1 MYRQSTDEQ
10 IELIK
15 KLDKLKFDIWESDS
29 TDEIIAIGK
38 KAIDLSKNVTPTT
51 YILANGK
58 KMINNKGRQL
68 TLEILA
74 NDIQL
79 LESKSYSTIDDEKFA
94 VDSSIQLL
102 IGVFVHL
109 NTEELIKVLCKQ
121 KPEGNNV

>member
-38 KAIDLSKNVTPTT
+38 KAIDLSKNVTPIT